1 MVLGDITSKMENIK
15 LVVVGDGG
23 VGKSCLFIA
32 YTTGNFPSEYVPTVF
47 DNYSYNVMVD
57 GKPVNL
63 GLWDTAGQED
73 YDRLRP
79 LSYPQTDVFLVC
91 FDVKNRDSFENIRE
105 KWYPEVQHHCP
116 NTPKVIVG
124 CKTDL
129 RRGVND
135 KTAVSYEEG
144 LALAKSL
151 GMQYFD
157 TSALALTGLKE
168 CIEGAIRFALNRP
181 AVPKRMMFGRSKKP
195 MPLPPVMPP
204 AGLAPWTEIETSK
217 FAEHWYQ
224 LLEDPKFS
232 DVTFLLGDRHQLDA
246 HKLLLS
252 SASKFFAQILQ
263 LPFTRKTN
271 QLAKVKGTEAMSRED
286 LNSGKVEG
294 ITFVSDTDCKTKPG
308 HMTIQL
314 SADIP
319 AATFTHVLEFLYT
332 GTPRLP
338 DDVSDER
345 LDDLIRVAKI
355 FKLPQLVTI
364 CRNVLNEED
373 FLNPSIGTFLN
384 DETAAKM
391 KELYFNQPDAAD
403 VVFEIGGIEVYAQKV
418 VLMSRCDVMAAM
430 FGGTFMEAFQSGM
443 CKLKVPNTSCECFLA
458 LLEYIYTDHAPI
470 EGGDAVGIL
479 VLADEYC
486 QPRLVN
492 LCELYI
498 TKEVDRS
505 CTKNIE
511 KSDIDVIGLLLTA
524 QLHNAAQLSKW
535 CLHFISSNYIAFC
548 QRSEFIMLKGDNKV
562 YVEENQW
569 PPVAYLNEV
578 EEYEKKVSK
587 LGGTCSV
594 M

>member
-1 MVLGDITSKMENIK
+1 MASKMQHLK

-23 VGKSCLFIA
+23 VGKSCLLIA
-32 YTTGNFPSEYVPTVF
+32 YNTGSFPASYIPTVF
-47 DNYSYNVMVD
+47 DNYSSDIKFD
-57 GKPVNL
+57 GKFVNL
-63 GLWDTAGQED
+63 AFFDTAGQED

-79 LSYPQTDVFLVC
+79 LSYPGTDVFLLC
-91 FDVKNRDSFENIRE
+91 FDVKNRSSFENIRD

-116 NTPKVIVG
+116 NTPQILVG

-129 RRGVND
+129 RRGARD
-135 KTAVSYEEG
+135 KTAVSWEEG
-144 LALAKSL
+144 TALAKSL
-151 GMQYFD
+151 GMTYFD
-157 TSALALTGLKE
+157 TSSLALTGLKE
-168 CIEGAIRFALNRP
+168 CFEGAVRSGLNKP
-181 AVPKRMMFGRSKKP
+181 APSKKGMFFGKSKKP
-195 MPLPPVMPP
+195 LPLPPVMPP
-204 AGLAPWTEIETSK
+204 AGLAPWIEIETSK
-217 FAEHWYQ
+217 FADHWYQ

-246 HKLLLS
+246 HKIILS
-252 SASKFFAQILQ
+252 SASKYFAQILG

-271 QLAKVKGTEAMSRED
+271 QLSKIKETDAMTRED

-294 ITFVSDTDCKTKPG
+294 ITFVSDTDCKTNPG
-308 HMTIQL
+308 HVTIQL
-314 SADIP
+314 SADIT
-319 AATFTHVLEFLYT
+319 AAIFTHVLEFLYT

-338 DDVSDER
+338 DNVSEQR
-345 LDDLIRVAKI
+345 LEDLIRVAKI

-364 CRNVLNEED
+364 CRNVLKDED

-384 DETAAKM
+384 DKTAAKM
-391 KELYFNQPDAAD
+391 KELYFNQPESAD
-403 VVFEIGGIEVYAQKV
+403 VVFNIGGLEVYAHKV

-430 FGGTFMEAFQSGM
+430 FGGAFMEAFQSGQ
-443 CKLKVPNTSCECFLA
+443 CKLKIQNTTCECLLA
-458 LLEYIYTDHAPI
+458 LLEYLYTDHAPI

-486 QPRLVN
+486 QPRLLN

-511 KSDIDVIGLLLTA
+511 KAEIDVIGLLLTA
-524 QLHNAAQLSKW
+524 QLHNASQLSKW
-535 CLHFISSNYIAFC
+535 CLHFISSNYIAFSE
-548 QRSEFIMLKGDNKV
+548 RSEFTLLKGDNKAH
-562 YVEENQW
+562 VEENRW
-569 PPVAYLNEV
+569 PPLAYLEEV
-578 EEYEKKVSK
+578 EEYEKKVAK

>member
-1 MVLGDITSKMENIK
+1 MKAIK
-15 LVVVGDGG
+15 LIVVGDGG
-23 VGKSCLFIA
+23 VGKSCLLIA
-32 YTTGNFPSEYVPTVF
+32 YTTGSYPAGYIPTVF
-47 DNYSYNVMVD
+47 DNYDANVMVD
-57 GKPVNL
+57 GEIISL
-63 GLWDTAGQED
+63 GLWDTGGQED

-91 FDVKNRDSFENIRE
+91 FDIKNRDSFENIRE

-129 RRGVND
+129 RRGDGD
-135 KTAVSYEEG
+135 KTTVAFNEG
-144 LALAKSL
+144 AALASSL
-151 GMQYFD
+151 GMTYLE
-157 TSALALTGLKE
+157 TSSLAFTGVKE
-168 CIEGAIRFALNRP
+168 CFERAIKLGLNKP
-181 AVPKRMMFGRSKKP
+181 SVPKTFNIFGRFKKP

-204 AGLAPWTEIETSK
+204 AGRAPWTEIETSK

-263 LPFTRKTN
+263 LPFTKKTN
-271 QLAKVKGTEAMSRED
+271 QLTKIKETETLTRED

-308 HMTIQL
+308 HVTIQL
-314 SADIP
+314 SADIA

-338 DDVSDER
+338 DDVSEQCLQDV
-345 LDDLIRVAKI
+345 IRVAKI
-355 FKLPQLVTI
+355 FRLPQLVTI
-364 CRNVLNEED
+364 CHNVLNEEEV
-373 FLNPSIGTFLN
+373 LNPSIGTFLN

-391 KELYFNQPDAAD
+391 KELYFNKPEEAD
-403 VVFEIGGIEVYAQKV
+403 VVFDIGGIEVYAHKV
-418 VLMSRCDVMAAM
+418 VLVSRCDVMAAM
-430 FGGTFMEAFQSGM
+430 FGGAFMEAFKSGM
-443 CKLKVPNTSCECFLA
+443 CKLKIQNTSCECFLA
-458 LLEYIYTDHAPI
+458 LLEYLYTDHAPI

-524 QLHNAAQLSKW
+524 QRHNAAQLSKW
-535 CLHFISSNYIAFC
+535 CLHFISSNYIAFS
-548 QRSEFIMLKGDNKV
+548 QRPEFNMLKGDNEV
-562 YVEENQW
+562 YVEENRW
-569 PPVAYLNEV
+569 PPLSYIIEV
-578 EEYEKKVSK
+578 EEYEKKVTE